1 MSGTYGELHFD
12 QFGRVEMDHVYQ
24 VAQSLLLS
32 CVREGEK
39 GGRGSDT
46 VLGVAVSDR
55 KARDGEKALQ
65 SAAVWGKGGLTSRGP
80 DAL

>member
-39 GGRGSDT
+39 GGGGATRFWEGRCQT
-46 VLGVAVSDR
+46 GR
-55 KARDGEKALQ
+55 QEMEKKIYSPPQ
-65 SAAVWGKGGLTSRGP
+65 SGAKEA
-80 DAL
+80 